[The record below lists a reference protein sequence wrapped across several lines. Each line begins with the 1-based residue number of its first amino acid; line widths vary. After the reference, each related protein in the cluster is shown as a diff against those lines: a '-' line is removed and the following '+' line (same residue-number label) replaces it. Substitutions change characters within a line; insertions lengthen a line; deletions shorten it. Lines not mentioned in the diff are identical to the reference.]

1 MKVLLLSCSTGGGH
15 NSTAAAI
22 GASIE
27 AMGGNWET
35 VNVLQFLPQSMAELI
50 TKGHDFS
57 YRHMPKLYG
66 VGYRFEEKHP
76 PLQVYRKIVRG
87 ADRLGEAIAASRPDA
102 VVSVHVFASMMLTE
116 LRSEGKL
123 TVPAYFVATDYT
135 CSPGVGQ
142 LDADVY
148 FIPHE
153 ALREECVAAG
163 VPAERIVASGIPVR
177 AEFTPAEDREAL
189 KRSLGIR
196 EGGRLI
202 VMAGGSMGCGPI
214 PQIATLL
221 APRLGLED
229 RLMVVCG
236 SNKSMHRQMRA
247 VFRRKKQVQ
256 ILGYTKDM
264 SRLVRAADLLIT
276 KAGGL
281 SSTEAVAAET
291 PVLYIN
297 AVPGCESRNL
307 QFMTDHGY
315 AAAGKH
321 AWDVTA
327 MAVALLSDEAARTA
341 MVERR
346 RGRFPIHAAA
356 TICDIL
362 YATRASVLD

>member
-22 GASIE
+22 GAAVE
-27 AMGGNWET
+27 ARGGSWET
-35 VNVLQFLPQSMAELI
+35 VNVLQFLPRSTAEFI

-57 YRHMPKLYG
+57 YRHIPKLYG

-76 PLQVYRKIVRG
+76 PVQVYRKVIKG
-87 ADRLGEAIAASRPDA
+87 ADRLQEAVAAARPDA
-102 VVSVHVFASMMLTE
+102 IVSVHVFASMMLTE
-116 LRSEGKL
+116 LRRTGGL
-123 TVPAYFVATDYT
+123 TVPVYFVATDYT

-142 LDADVY
+142 LDADAY

-153 ALREECVAAG
+153 DLRQEFAAAG

-177 AEFTPAEDREAL
+177 EAFAPAEDRAAL
-189 KRSLGIR
+189 KRSLGV
-196 EGGRLI
+196 GPAGKLV

-221 APRLGLED
+221 APRLGPED
-229 RLMVVCG
+229 RLLVVCG
-236 SNKSMHRQMRA
+236 SNKSMHRQLRA

-264 SRLVRAADLLIT
+264 ARLVRAADLLIT

-307 QFMTDHGY
+307 QFMTAHGY

-327 MAVALLSDEAARTA
+327 MAIGLLAGDAARAA

-346 RGRFPIHAAA
+346 RGRFPTHAAD
-356 TICDIL
+356 TVCDVV
-362 YATRASVLD
+362 YAKAGRKP